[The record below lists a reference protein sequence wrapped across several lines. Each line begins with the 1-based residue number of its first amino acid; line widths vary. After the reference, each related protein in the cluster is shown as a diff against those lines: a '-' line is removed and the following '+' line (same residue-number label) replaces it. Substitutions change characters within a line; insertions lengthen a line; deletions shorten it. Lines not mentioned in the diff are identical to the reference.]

1 MDNNTKEHYQELSS
15 ILTQILT
22 LDIQNGLLF
31 VLPILLASQTKVVE
45 NVGGF
50 TAMPLLQYLDS
61 TTISNTILSQQDNM
75 NTMSQIMNSR
85 SLISE
90 LEPVIEGEEEEE
102 ETTHEDELNHDE
114 VEKGNEI
121 PLTEI
126 ESRATREE
134 DINIVSSPI
143 NLEEIPIHI
152 DEEKSPFDVS
162 RPSSLQYEILSCNLT
177 LLLTIATLLKSEE
190 LQQYITTVRLFTK
203 KMIIT
208 RFKSTNMIIGMKII
222 PMINYGLV
230 NKHSIR
236 KKLLFNL

>member
-61 TTISNTILSQQDNM
+61 TTISNTIISQQDNM

-85 SLISE
+85 SLMSE

-126 ESRATREE
+126 ESIATREE
-134 DINIVSSPI
+134 DNDIVLSPI

-162 RPSSLQYEILSCNLT
+162 QPSSLQYEILSCNLT

-190 LQQYITTVRLFTK
+190 LQQYITTVRSFTK

-222 PMINYGLV
+222 LMINDGLV

-236 KKLLFNL
+236 KKL

>member
-31 VLPILLASQTKVVE
+31 VLPILLASQTTVVE

-85 SLISE
+85 SLMSE

-126 ESRATREE
+126 ESIATGEE
-134 DINIVSSPI
+134 DNDIVTSPI

-190 LQQYITTVRLFTK
+190 LQQYITTVR
-203 KMIIT
+203 
-208 RFKSTNMIIGMKII
+208 
-222 PMINYGLV
+222 
-230 NKHSIR
+230 
-236 KKLLFNL
+236 